1 MRSMSASKRRSARR
15 KPSAGVP
22 SAAGRGTHLKSPAEI
37 EAMAKSGAALAEV
50 MELLGAEVR
59 EGVSTL
65 ELDQVAEDL
74 IRARGGVPTF
84 KGYHEF
90 PGSICPSVNSEVV
103 HAIPGPYRLRD
114 GDIISIDVGLTLNGW
129 VADTARTFTVGS
141 VTAQA
146 ARLLSVTEAALFRGI
161 DQATPGNHVGDIGH
175 AVQAEVEA
183 AGFSVVRSLVGHGVG
198 RSMHEE
204 PQVPNF
210 GSPGS
215 GPVLVEGMVI
225 AIEPMVNAGTHD
237 VVMDDDG
244 WTISSADGS
253 LSAHFEHTVAVT
265 AAGPRI
271 LTTRATREDPPA
283 TG

>member
-1 MRSMSASKRRSARR
+1 MSASKRRSARR
-15 KPSAGVP
+15 KPSAVP

-37 EAMAKSGAALAEV
+37 DAMAVSGAALAEV

-65 ELDQVAEDL
+65 ELDQIAEEL
-74 IRARGGVPTF
+74 IRARGAIPTF
-84 KGYHEF
+84 KGYHDF

-103 HAIPGPYRLRD
+103 HAIPGPYRLEP
-114 GDIISIDVGLTLNGW
+114 GDIISIDVGLTLNTW

-141 VTAQA
+141 ITTQA
-146 ARLLSVTEAALFRGI
+146 ARLLSVTEAALYRGI
-161 DQATPGNHVGDIGH
+161 DQARPGNHVGDIGH
-175 AVQAEVEA
+175 AVQTEVEA

-198 RSMHEE
+198 HSMHEE

-210 GSPGS
+210 GSPGV
-215 GPVLVEGMVI
+215 GVELVEGMVI

-237 VVMDDDG
+237 VVMDSDG
-244 WTISSADGS
+244 WTICSADGS

-265 AAGPRI
+265 SAGPRI
-271 LTTRATREDPPA
+271 LTTRPA
-283 TG
+283 TEAHAATG

>member
-1 MRSMSASKRRSARR
+1 M
-15 KPSAGVP
+15 P
-22 SAAGRGTHLKSPAEI
+22 SAAGRGTHLKSAAEI
-37 EAMAKSGAALAEV
+37 EAMAASGAALAEV
-50 MELLGAEVR
+50 VERLGAEVR

-65 ELDQVAEDL
+65 ELDRIAEEL

-84 KGYHEF
+84 KGYHDF

-129 VADTARTFTVGS
+129 VADTARTFTIGS

-161 DQATPGNHVGDIGH
+161 DQARAGNHVGDIGH
-175 AVQAEVEA
+175 AVQTEVES

-210 GSPGS
+210 GAPGA
-215 GPVLVEGMVI
+215 GVVLAEGMVI
-225 AIEPMVNAGTHD
+225 AIEPMVNAGTHE
-237 VVMDDDG
+237 VVMDADG

-253 LSAHFEHTVAVT
+253 LSAHFEHTVAIT

-271 LTTRATREDPPA
+271 LTTRATAEDRGA
-283 TG
+283 TA

>member
-1 MRSMSASKRRSARR
+1 
-15 KPSAGVP
+15 
-22 SAAGRGTHLKSPAEI
+22 
-37 EAMAKSGAALAEV
+37 MAVSGAALAEV
-50 MELLGAEVR
+50 MALLGAEVR

-65 ELDQVAEDL
+65 ELDAVAEEL
-74 IRARGGVPTF
+74 IRARGAIPTF
-84 KGYHEF
+84 KGYHDF

-129 VADTARTFTVGS
+129 VADTARTFPVGS
-141 VTAQA
+141 ITAQA
-146 ARLLSVTEAALFRGI
+146 ARLLSVTEASLYRGI
-161 DQATPGNHVGDIGH
+161 ERALAGNNVGDIGH

-210 GSPGS
+210 GAPGT
-215 GPVLVEGMVI
+215 GPKLVEGMVI
-225 AIEPMVNAGTHD
+225 AIEPMVNAGTHE
-237 VVMDDDG
+237 VVMDADG

-265 AAGPRI
+265 ASGPRI
-271 LTTRATREDPPA
+271 LTVRAPA
-283 TG
+283 AAAAAG